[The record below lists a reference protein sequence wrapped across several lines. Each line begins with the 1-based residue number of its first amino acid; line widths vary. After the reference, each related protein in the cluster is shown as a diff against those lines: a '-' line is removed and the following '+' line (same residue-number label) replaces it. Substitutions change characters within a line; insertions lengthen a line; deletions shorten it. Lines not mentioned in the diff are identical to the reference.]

1 MEEAADKEASAVQV
15 RMSRE
20 AELMSVKNQLQQ
32 QAKQNDQQLADLKAR
47 HVKLQDELNDKI
59 DQVLKVQQLLPIT
72 SLAFSYFSV
81 ASLILYNTNVA
92 YFLVF

>member
-1 MEEAADKEASAVQV
+1 MLNDDSFIFQELETLKTEMEEAADKEASAVQV

-32 QAKQNDQQLADLKAR
+32 QAKQNEQSLADLKAK

-59 DQVLKVQQLLPIT
+59 DQISKVATPPIS
-72 SLAFSYFSV
+72 SL
-81 ASLILYNTNVA
+81 
-92 YFLVF
+92 